1 MQRNFSRKMCFRVL
15 LIAAFM
21 IVGCASALAQPSST
35 DLSSVSKK
43 LQKTCREA
51 TARQMSGKTKDIKVT
66 SVSLDRMAFR
76 TLFLTNKRT
85 AKEARCQI
93 NPSNNQIVKLD
104 LAPYEDMGSG
114 GSGGSSSAETILEF
128 QTKTYR
134 VKVIREA
141 SGRTLMSVY
150 NKGTDKA
157 ILQDNPAVSFADTG
171 FTEYQSCTT
180 NRNPCDGT
188 GYNAR
193 LTDSGQ
199 KSLTIKQKPNS
210 TGVTEGQIQ

>member
-1 MQRNFSRKMCFRVL
+1 MNEYFKRKVSLQIL
-15 LIAAFM
+15 LIAAFVV
-21 IVGCASALAQPSST
+21 VGCASAAAQPSST

-43 LQKTCREA
+43 LQKTCQEA
-51 TARQMSGKTKDIKVT
+51 TARRMPSKTKDVKVV

-76 TLFLTNKRT
+76 TLFLRNTRT

-93 NPSNNQIVKLD
+93 NPSNNQVVKLD
-104 LAPYEDMGSG
+104 LAPYDEMGSG
-114 GSGGSSSAETILEF
+114 GSGGSSVETILEF

-157 ILQDNPAVSFADTG
+157 ILQDNPASSFADTG
-171 FTEYQSCTT
+171 FTEYQACTT
-180 NRNPCDGT
+180 NRTPCDGT

-199 KSLTIKQKPNS
+199 KSLTIKQSLNS
-210 TGVTEGQIQ
+210 TGVTESQTP